1 MTVARL
7 ESDCNW
13 AAVQLLCGYS
23 KGRVCG
29 FLPFCIC
36 VTERKFM
43 CPTQNEAKQYQNIQL
58 WGREGLQQVHA
69 RFVAHALKTPEPPTS
84 FQQSPF
90 LGKVRKAHGL

>member
-43 CPTQNEAKQYQNIQL
+43 CPTQNEAKQYQNIRI
-58 WGREGLQQVHA
+58 WSRKMFISGPCKENGWSV
-69 RFVAHALKTPEPPTS
+69 TPRQPQIP
-84 FQQSPF
+84 
-90 LGKVRKAHGL
+90 